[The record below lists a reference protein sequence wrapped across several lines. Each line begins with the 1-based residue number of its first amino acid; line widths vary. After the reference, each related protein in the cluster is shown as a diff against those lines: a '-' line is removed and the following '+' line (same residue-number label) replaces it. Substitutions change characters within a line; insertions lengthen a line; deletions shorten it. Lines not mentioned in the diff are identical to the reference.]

1 MLRHL
6 HSSRE
11 GKRIMESRDL
21 AQYWLNWTSLPF
33 YTSDT
38 SCSMTGWT
46 RTFVIQMIQLKQAP
60 HPFSWPG
67 SPSPPVGGCAQ
78 VCSHSPLQSDCSML
92 HQTAFYAG
100 VEQTGKNLPSERGKK
115 GKKKK
120 KKEEEI
126 NPQQEINAI
135 ETYNSGTS
143 RLDEKV
149 QLYKL
154 KSKGFYLIFI

>member
-21 AQYWLNWTSLPF
+21 SQYRLNWTSLHF
-33 YTSDT
+33 YISDT

-46 RTFVIQMIQLKQAP
+46 RIFVIQMIQLNQAP

-67 SPSPPVGGCAQ
+67 APSPPVGGCAQ

-92 HQTAFYAG
+92 HQTAFCAG
-100 VEQTGKNLPSERGKK
+100 AEQTGKNLASERRKAG
-115 GKKKK
+115 GRKKKK
-120 KKEEEI
+120 I
-126 NPQQEINAI
+126 NPQQEINAT

-143 RLDEKV
+143 RLDKKV
-149 QLYKL
+149 QLNKL
-154 KSKGFYLIFI
+154 KSKGFYLIII